1 MRIFVAGATGATGQ
15 VFVPLASKAGIEQRL
30 HVRPQSVAKTSL
42 GKDPRAKVFDLSDRK
57 ALESAVVGCEAVI
70 SFVGTMRSRFKAG
83 DTYESSDVG
92 STRLLV
98 EGARA
103 SNVPRFLLLSSVGA
117 GGAGAYLKMK
127 GECERIVKQS
137 GLRYTI
143 FRPSALVS
151 PPEGDAETSHLGRR
165 QVPAIAGWTMALFG
179 ALPGLGPWA
188 DRLKPIPISVVC
200 HAFLRVLEKP
210 RDGEVIEGQA
220 LWTLGA
226 GHSRG
231 G

>member
-1 MRIFVAGATGATGQ
+1 MRVFVAGATGATGQ

-42 GKDPRAKVFDLSDRK
+42 GKDPRARVFDLSDRT
-57 ALESAVVGCEAVI
+57 ALSSALLGCDAVI

-92 STRLLV
+92 SARLLV
-98 EGARA
+98 EGAKA

-127 GECERIVKQS
+127 GECERIVKES

-151 PPEGDAETSHLGRR
+151 PPEGEAETSHHGRR
-165 QVPAIAGWTMALFG
+165 RVPAIAGRAMAALG

-200 HAFLRVLEKP
+200 HAFLRVLEEP
-210 RDGEVIEGQA
+210 WDGEVIEGRL

-226 GHSRG
+226 EHSG
-231 G
+231 QL